1 MSALN
6 AHEPLLALRTVLA
19 VRALRRSLLAY
30 LLFNTAEWAVW
41 VATLVFAY
49 DFGGTTAAAVA
60 SLIQLLPAAAV
71 APLAASMGDR
81 APRGRM
87 LSRIYCAQSA
97 TMALTFVLFMVRP
110 APPLILFGA
119 MLVSVTIS
127 FARPVY
133 LAALPVF
140 ASTPAQLTA
149 ANSVSTMVESLAVLL
164 GPAAAAVLMEVAG
177 VPPVFGTFA
186 VGMLLAALLVHRPAG
201 ASAGATAPVRPRLS
215 LSDWSDS
222 LVELRARPHGML
234 LLGYVGVAYLL
245 VGMADVLA
253 VVLAFEILSLGPA
266 GPGALIS
273 AIGFGGVA
281 GAGASILLAGRRRLG
296 PALAGA
302 LLVAGAPFALAG
314 LTNHLLWSL
323 LLLAAAGA
331 GKSFL
336 EVAARTL
343 LQRSVNEDVLARVFG
358 LQEGLMLLAMAV
370 GALFVPLLVGL
381 AGPRG
386 AFAVAGLTLPLLAAS
401 TWRRLRSIDAETP
414 APPKSLLLLLRV
426 PMFGHLPV
434 PVVER
439 VASQCVAVEFSAGEP
454 VIRQGDHGEHFYVVE
469 SGQLEV
475 AVDGQPR
482 PSLGPGDSFGEIALM
497 RDLPRTASVTA
508 ASVVRLWMLD
518 RATFLA
524 AVTGSRRAEVT
535 AARIADVRLTATP
548 VTPADARDYRI
559 RRRR

>member
-1 MSALN
+1 
-6 AHEPLLALRTVLA
+6 
-19 VRALRRSLLAY
+19 
-30 LLFNTAEWAVW
+30 
-41 VATLVFAY
+41 
-49 DFGGTTAAAVA
+49 
-60 SLIQLLPAAAV
+60 
-71 APLAASMGDR
+71 
-81 APRGRM
+81 
-87 LSRIYCAQSA
+87 
-97 TMALTFVLFMVRP
+97 
-110 APPLILFGA
+110 
-119 MLVSVTIS
+119 
-127 FARPVY
+127 
-133 LAALPVF
+133 
-140 ASTPAQLTA
+140 
-149 ANSVSTMVESLAVLL
+149 
-164 GPAAAAVLMEVAG
+164 
-177 VPPVFGTFA
+177 
-186 VGMLLAALLVHRPAG
+186 
-201 ASAGATAPVRPRLS
+201 VRPRLS

-253 VVLAFEILSLGPA
+253 VVLAFEILALGPA
-266 GPGALIS
+266 VPGALIS

-302 LLVAGAPFALAG
+302 LLVAGVPFALAG
-314 LTNHLLWSL
+314 LTNQLLWSL

-358 LQEGLMLLAMAV
+358 LQECLMLLAMAV

-386 AFAVAGLTLPLLAAS
+386 AFVVAGLMLPLLAAS
-401 TWRRLRSIDAETP
+401 TWRRLKTIDAEAP

-439 VASQCVAVEFSAGEP
+439 IANQCVAVEFSAGEL
-454 VIRQGDHGEHFYVVE
+454 VIRQGDHGGHFYVVE

-497 RDLPRTASVTA
+497 RDLPRTASITVA
-508 ASVVRLWMLD
+508 ADARLWMLD
-518 RATFLA
+518 RAAFLA

-548 VTPADARDYRI
+548 VTPADTRDYRI

>member
-1 MSALN
+1 
-6 AHEPLLALRTVLA
+6 
-19 VRALRRSLLAY
+19 
-30 LLFNTAEWAVW
+30 
-41 VATLVFAY
+41 
-49 DFGGTTAAAVA
+49 
-60 SLIQLLPAAAV
+60 
-71 APLAASMGDR
+71 
-81 APRGRM
+81 
-87 LSRIYCAQSA
+87 
-97 TMALTFVLFMVRP
+97 
-110 APPLILFGA
+110 
-119 MLVSVTIS
+119 
-127 FARPVY
+127 
-133 LAALPVF
+133 
-140 ASTPAQLTA
+140 
-149 ANSVSTMVESLAVLL
+149 VLL
-164 GPAAAAVLMEVAG
+164 GPAVAAAIMELAG
-177 VPPVFGTFA
+177 AQQVFGTFA
-186 VGMLLAALLVHRPAG
+186 VAMLLAALLVHRPAG
-201 ASAGATAPVRPRLS
+201 AGAGTTAQVRPRIS

-253 VVLAFEILSLGPA
+253 VVLAFEILTLGPA

-273 AIGFGGVA
+273 AIGFGGMA

-302 LLVAGAPFALAG
+302 LLVAGLPFALAG
-314 LTNHLLWSL
+314 LASHFLWAL

-370 GALFVPLLVGL
+370 GALCVPLLVGL

-386 AFAVAGLTLPLLAAS
+386 AFVAAGLMLPLLAAS
-401 TWRRLRSIDAETP
+401 TWRRLASIDAEAP

-439 VASQCVAVEFSAGEP
+439 VAGQCVTVEFRAGEP
-454 VIRQGDHGEHFYVVE
+454 VIRQGDPGEHFYVIE
-469 SGQLEV
+469 SGRLDV

-482 PSLGPGDSFGEIALM
+482 PSLGAGDSFGEIALM

-508 ASVVRLWMLD
+508 TTDVRLWMLD

-524 AVTGSRRAEVT
+524 AVTGSRRAELT
-535 AARIADVRLTATP
+535 AARIAEVRLAATP
-548 VTPADARDYRI
+548 GTPADARDYRI
-559 RRRR
+559 RRRQ

>member
-1 MSALN
+1 MAAFD

-19 VRALRRSLLAY
+19 ARTLRRSLLAY
-30 LLFNTAEWAVW
+30 LVFNTAEWAVW

-49 DFGGTTAAAVA
+49 DFGGTTAAAFA
-60 SLIQLLPAAAV
+60 SLMQLLPAAAV

-81 APRGRM
+81 APRERM

-97 TMALTFVLFMVRP
+97 TMALTVVLFIVHP
-110 APPLILFGA
+110 APLLILVGA
-119 MLVSVTIS
+119 MLVSVTLS

-133 LAALPVF
+133 LAALPAF
-140 ASTPAQLTA
+140 AATPAQLTA

-164 GPAAAAVLMEVAG
+164 GPAVAAVVMEVAG
-177 VPPVFGTFA
+177 APQVFGTFA
-186 VGMLLAALLVHRPAG
+186 IGMLLAALLVHRPAS
-201 ASAGATAPVRPRLS
+201 ASAGATAPVRPGIS

-253 VVLAFEILSLGPA
+253 VVLAFEILTLGPA

-273 AIGFGGVA
+273 AIGLGGMA
-281 GAGASILLAGRRRLG
+281 GAAASILLAGRRRLG
-296 PALAGA
+296 TALAGA
-302 LLVAGAPFALAG
+302 LLVAGVPFALAG
-314 LTNHLLWSL
+314 LTSHFLWSL

-343 LQRSVNEDVLARVFG
+343 LQRSINEDVLARVFG

-370 GALFVPLLVGL
+370 GALCVPLLVSL

-386 AFAVAGLTLPLLAAS
+386 AFVVAGLMLPLLAAS
-401 TWRRLRSIDAETP
+401 TWRRLKSIDADAP

-426 PMFGHLPV
+426 PMFGHLPA

-439 VASQCVAVEFSAGEP
+439 VAGQCVAVEFSAGEP

-508 ASVVRLWMLD
+508 ATDVRLWMLD

-535 AARIADVRLTATP
+535 AARIAEVRLAATP
-548 VTPADARDYRI
+548 VTRADARDYRI

>member
-1 MSALN
+1 MAAFN
-6 AHEPLLALRTVLA
+6 IQEPLLALRTVLA

-81 APRGRM
+81 APRERT
-87 LSRIYCAQSA
+87 LARIYCAQSA
-97 TMALTFVLFMVRP
+97 AMALAFVFFLVHP
-110 APPLILFGA
+110 TPLLILFGA
-119 MLVSVTIS
+119 MLVSIAVS

-140 ASTPAQLTA
+140 AATPAQLTA
-149 ANSVSTMVESLAVLL
+149 ANSVTAMVESMAVLL
-164 GPAAAAVLMEVAG
+164 GPAVAAVLMEVSG
-177 VPPVFGTFA
+177 VPLVFGTFA
-186 VGMLLAALLVHRPAG
+186 VGMLLAALLVHQS
-201 ASAGATAPVRPRLS
+201 ASVGGGATAPVRPGLS

-222 LVELRARPHGML
+222 LVELRAQPHGML

-253 VVLAFEILSLGPA
+253 VVLAFEILMLGPA
-266 GPGALIS
+266 GPGVLIS
-273 AIGFGGVA
+273 AIGFGGIA
-281 GAGASILLAGRRRLG
+281 GAGAAMLLAGRRRLG

-302 LLVAGAPFALAG
+302 LLFAGLPFALSG
-314 LTNHLLWSL
+314 LTNQFLWSL

-343 LQRSVNEDVLARVFG
+343 LQRSVNADVLARVFG

-381 AGPRG
+381 LGPRG
-386 AFAVAGLTLPLLAAS
+386 AFVMAGLMLPLLAAT
-401 TWRRLRSIDAETP
+401 TWRRLKSIDAEAP

-439 VASQCVAVEFSAGEP
+439 VAGQCVAVEFRAGEP

-469 SGQLEV
+469 SGKLEV

-497 RDLPRTASVTA
+497 RDSARTASVTA
-508 ASVVRLWMLD
+508 ATDARLWMLD
-518 RATFLA
+518 QTTFLA

-535 AARIADVRLTATP
+535 AARIADVRLAATS
-548 VTPADARDYRI
+548 VTRTDSRDYRS
-559 RRRR
+559 RRR

>member
-1 MSALN
+1 MAAFN
-6 AHEPLLALRTVLA
+6 AHQPLLALRTVLA
-19 VRALRRSLLAY
+19 VGALRRSLLAY

-49 DFGGTTAAAVA
+49 DYGGTTASAVA
-60 SLIQLLPAAAV
+60 SLIQLLPAAAA

-81 APRGRM
+81 APRERM
-87 LSRIYCAQSA
+87 LSRIYCVQSA
-97 TMALTFVLFMVRP
+97 AMALTVVLFMLQL
-110 APPLILFGA
+110 APPLILVGA

-133 LAALPVF
+133 LAALPAF
-140 ASTPAQLTA
+140 AATPAQLTA

-164 GPAAAAVLMEVAG
+164 GPAVAAVIMELAG
-177 VPPVFGTFA
+177 AQQVFGTFA
-186 VGMLLAALLVHRPAG
+186 AGMLLAALLVHRPAG
-201 ASAGATAPVRPRLS
+201 ASAGATASVRPRIS

-222 LVELRARPHGML
+222 MVELRARPHGML

-253 VVLAFEILSLGPA
+253 VVLAFEILTLGPS

-273 AIGFGGVA
+273 AIGFGGMA
-281 GAGASILLAGRRRLG
+281 GAAASILLAGRRRLG

-302 LLVAGAPFALAG
+302 LLVAGLPFALAG
-314 LTNHLLWSL
+314 LASHLLWAL

-370 GALFVPLLVGL
+370 GALLVPLLVSQ

-386 AFAVAGLTLPLLAAS
+386 AFVVAGLMLPLLAAA
-401 TWRRLRSIDAETP
+401 TWRRLESIDAEAP

-439 VASQCVAVEFSAGEP
+439 VAGQCVAVEFKAGEA
-454 VIRQGDHGEHFYVVE
+454 VIRQGDPGEHFYVVE
-469 SGQLEV
+469 SGQLDV

-482 PSLGPGDSFGEIALM
+482 PSLGAGDSFGEIALM

-508 ASVVRLWMLD
+508 ATDVRLWMLD

-524 AVTGSRRAEVT
+524 AVTGSRRAELT
-535 AARIADVRLTATP
+535 AARIADVRLAATP
-548 VTPADARDYRI
+548 GTPADARDYRI
-559 RRRR
+559 RRRQ

>member
-1 MSALN
+1 MVAFN
-6 AHEPLLALRTVLA
+6 IHEPLLALRTVLA

-60 SLIQLLPAAAV
+60 SLVQLLPAAAV
-71 APLAASMGDR
+71 APLAAAMGDR
-81 APRGRM
+81 APRERI

-97 TMALTFVLFMVRP
+97 AMALAFVFFMVHP
-110 APPLILFGA
+110 TPLLILFGA
-119 MLVSVTIS
+119 MLVSVAIS

-140 ASTPAQLTA
+140 AATPAQLTA
-149 ANSVSTMVESLAVLL
+149 ANSVTAMVESMAVLL
-164 GPAAAAVLMEVAG
+164 GPAVAAVLMEVSG
-177 VPPVFGTFA
+177 VPLVFGTFA
-186 VGMLLAALLVHRPAG
+186 VGMLLAALLVHG
-201 ASAGATAPVRPRLS
+201 STSVNAGATASVRPRLS

-234 LLGYVGVAYLL
+234 LLGYVGVAYML

-253 VVLAFEILSLGPA
+253 VVLAFDILMLGPA
-266 GPGALIS
+266 GPGVLIS
-273 AIGFGGVA
+273 AIGFGGIA
-281 GAGASILLAGRRRLG
+281 GAGAALLLAGRRRLG

-302 LLVAGAPFALAG
+302 LLFAGVPFALSG
-314 LTNHLLWSL
+314 LTNHFLWSL

-381 AGPRG
+381 VGPRG
-386 AFAVAGLTLPLLAAS
+386 AFVMAGLMLPLLAAT
-401 TWRRLRSIDAETP
+401 TWRRLKSIDAEAP

-439 VASQCVAVEFSAGEP
+439 VAGQCVAVEFGAGES

-508 ASVVRLWMLD
+508 ATDARLWMLD
-518 RATFLA
+518 QTTFLA
-524 AVTGSRRAEVT
+524 ALTGSRRAAVM
-535 AARIADVRLTATP
+535 AARIADVRQAATS
-548 VTPADARDYRI
+548 VTRTDSHDYRI
-559 RRRR
+559 RRR

>member
-1 MSALN
+1 MAAFN
-6 AHEPLLALRTVLA
+6 AREPLLALGTVLA

-81 APRGRM
+81 APRERM

-97 TMALTFVLFMVRP
+97 TMAMTVVFFMVHP
-110 APPLILFGA
+110 APLLILLGA
-119 MLVSVTIS
+119 MLVSMTVS

-140 ASTPAQLTA
+140 AATPAQLTA

-164 GPAAAAVLMEVAG
+164 GPAVAAVLMEVAG
-177 VPPVFGTFA
+177 VAPVFATFA
-186 VGMLLAALLVHRPAG
+186 VGMLLAALLVHRPEN

-253 VVLAFEILSLGPA
+253 VVLAFEILALGPA
-266 GPGALIS
+266 VPGALIS

-302 LLVAGAPFALAG
+302 LLVAGVPFALAG
-314 LTNHLLWSL
+314 LTNQLLWSL

-358 LQEGLMLLAMAV
+358 LQECLMLLAMAV

-386 AFAVAGLTLPLLAAS
+386 AFVVAGLMLPLLAAS
-401 TWRRLRSIDAETP
+401 TWRRLKTIDAEAP

-439 VASQCVAVEFSAGEP
+439 IANQCVAVEFSAGEL
-454 VIRQGDHGEHFYVVE
+454 VIRQGDHGGHFYVVE

-497 RDLPRTASVTA
+497 RDLPRTASITVA
-508 ASVVRLWMLD
+508 ADARLWMLD
-518 RATFLA
+518 RAAFLA

-548 VTPADARDYRI
+548 VTPADTRDYRI

>member
-1 MSALN
+1 MAAFN
-6 AHEPLLALRTVLA
+6 AREPLLALGTVLA

-81 APRGRM
+81 APRERM
-87 LSRIYCAQSA
+87 LSRIYFAQSA
-97 TMALTFVLFMVRP
+97 TMAMTVVFFMVHP
-110 APPLILFGA
+110 APPLILLGA
-119 MLVSVTIS
+119 MLVSMTIS

-140 ASTPAQLTA
+140 AATPAQLTA

-164 GPAAAAVLMEVAG
+164 GPAVAAVLMEVAG
-177 VPPVFGTFA
+177 VAPVFATFA
-186 VGMLLAALLVHRPAG
+186 VGMLLAALLVHRPEN

-253 VVLAFEILSLGPA
+253 VVLAFEILALGPA
-266 GPGALIS
+266 VPGALIS

-302 LLVAGAPFALAG
+302 LLVAGVPFALAG
-314 LTNHLLWSL
+314 LTNQLLWSL

-358 LQEGLMLLAMAV
+358 LQECLMLLAMAV

-386 AFAVAGLTLPLLAAS
+386 AFVVAGLMLPLLAAS
-401 TWRRLRSIDAETP
+401 TWRRLKTIDAEAP

-439 VASQCVAVEFSAGEP
+439 IANQCVAVEFSAGEL
-454 VIRQGDHGEHFYVVE
+454 VIRQGDHGGHFYVVE

-497 RDLPRTASVTA
+497 RDLPRTASITVA
-508 ASVVRLWMLD
+508 ADARLWMLD
-518 RATFLA
+518 RAAFLA

-548 VTPADARDYRI
+548 VTPADTRDYRI

>member
-1 MSALN
+1 MAAFD

-19 VRALRRSLLAY
+19 ARTLRRSLLAY
-30 LLFNTAEWAVW
+30 LVFNTAEWAVW

-49 DFGGTTAAAVA
+49 DFGGTTAAAFA
-60 SLIQLLPAAAV
+60 SLMQLLPAAAV

-81 APRGRM
+81 APRERM
-87 LSRIYCAQSA
+87 LARIYCAQSA
-97 TMALTFVLFMVRP
+97 TMALTVVLFIVHP
-110 APPLILFGA
+110 APLLILVGA
-119 MLVSVTIS
+119 MLVSVTLS

-133 LAALPVF
+133 LAALPAF
-140 ASTPAQLTA
+140 AATPAQLTA

-164 GPAAAAVLMEVAG
+164 GPAVAAVVMEVAG
-177 VPPVFGTFA
+177 PPQVFGTFA
-186 VGMLLAALLVHRPAG
+186 IGMLLAALLVHRAAG
-201 ASAGATAPVRPRLS
+201 ASAGATATVRPRIS

-253 VVLAFEILSLGPA
+253 VVLAFEILTLRPA
-266 GPGALIS
+266 GPGVLIS
-273 AIGFGGVA
+273 AIGFGGMA

-302 LLVAGAPFALAG
+302 LLVAGVPFALAG
-314 LTNHLLWSL
+314 LTSHVLWAL

-331 GKSFL
+331 GKSYL

-358 LQEGLMLLAMAV
+358 LQEGLMLLALAV
-370 GALFVPLLVGL
+370 GALLVPLLVSL

-386 AFAVAGLTLPLLAAS
+386 AFVVAGLMLPLLAAS
-401 TWRRLRSIDAETP
+401 TWRRLKSIDAHAP

-439 VASQCVAVEFSAGEP
+439 VAGRCVAVEFRAGES

-469 SGQLEV
+469 SGQLKV

-508 ASVVRLWMLD
+508 TTDVRLWMLD
-518 RATFLA
+518 LATFIA

-535 AARIADVRLTATP
+535 AARIADVRLAATP

-559 RRRR
+559 RRR